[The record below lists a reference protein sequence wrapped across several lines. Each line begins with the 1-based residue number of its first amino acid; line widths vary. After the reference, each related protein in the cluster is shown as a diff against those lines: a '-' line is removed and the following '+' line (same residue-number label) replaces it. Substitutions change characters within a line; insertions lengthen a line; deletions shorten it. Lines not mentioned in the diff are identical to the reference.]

1 MKTKFKETLSKEL
14 AARWHE
20 PQYSRA
26 SQQTTPEEWADRLTE
41 GLAKNLA
48 SKDGEAVKA
57 TLKTLGIKNTYKAIV
72 EYLSA

>member
-1 MKTKFKETLSKEL
+1 MLAVVNSNSVHNPETGHLEL
-14 AARWHE
+14 AAD
-20 PQYSRA
+20 
-26 SQQTTPEEWADRLTE
+26 TPPWVARVAARR
-41 GLAKNLA
+41 GWIHNIGNLA